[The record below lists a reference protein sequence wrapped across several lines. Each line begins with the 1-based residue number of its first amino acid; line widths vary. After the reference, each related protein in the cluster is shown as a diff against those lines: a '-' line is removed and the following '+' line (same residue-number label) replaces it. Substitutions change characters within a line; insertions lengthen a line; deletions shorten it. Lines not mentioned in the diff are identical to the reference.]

1 MPICAKCSN
10 DVKKVYGDR
19 GCFMPGVILAAR
31 RVGEHPGV
39 TVGLADYL
47 DL

>member
-1 MPICAKCSN
+1 
-10 DVKKVYGDR
+10 
-19 GCFMPGVILAAR
+19 MPGVILAAR